1 MFIIGLNG
9 YFTPTPAAHIV
20 AIDKIFC
27 WHYRELSLMAQLR
40 EHLPM
45 LHTACLLGIDVLAE
59 FSKSWLNKISIKW
72 RDANVTQ
79 LLHRYLAF

>member
-1 MFIIGLNG
+1 
-9 YFTPTPAAHIV
+9 
-20 AIDKIFC
+20 
-27 WHYRELSLMAQLR
+27 MAQLR

-79 LLHRYLAF
+79 LLHHYLAF